1 MAETLVL
8 SKILNVRE
16 NEKNDAQK
24 VYKQSLDSFEAIAT
38 ELYHLLKKK
47 EVAEESYEG
56 YLHTTAQIDIIKE
69 QISYMEI
76 LNKKIIKLQNEV
88 QTARTHM
95 ESKQMELTDA
105 HIEVK
110 KFEKIIDVRNQ
121 AEKVHLKKEENAFM
135 DEISIQQYLIH
146 KNR

>member
-16 NEKNDAQK
+16 NEKKDAQRE
-24 VYKQSLDSFEAIAT
+24 YQQSMDTFERIAT

-47 EVAEESYEG
+47 EVAEESYEC
-56 YLHTTAQIDIIKE
+56 YLHTTTQIDILKE
-69 QISYMEI
+69 QITYMEK
-76 LNKKIIKLQNEV
+76 LNKQIMKLQNGV
-88 QTARTHM
+88 QTARTKM
-95 ESKQMELTDA
+95 ECKQSELTDA

-110 KFEKIIDVRNQ
+110 KYENIIEVRNKKKVENFNRE
-121 AEKVHLKKEENAFM
+121 EKAFM
-135 DEISIQQYLIH
+135 DEISIQQYVIH